1 MPKSTPK
8 VANLNSPQ
16 MAHQIIN
23 GPNGQMFLVPAN
35 NNPKV
40 HKIQF
45 YFLPRNRGKLYMYK
59 LISCRCDIKLSID
72 GAACTCK

>member
-8 VANLNSPQ
+8 IAIGNVANLNSPQ
-16 MAHQIIN
+16 MAHQIVN

-40 HKIQF
+40 QIE
-45 YFLPRNRGKLYMYK
+45 YK
-59 LISCRCDIKLSID
+59 K
-72 GAACTCK
+72 

>member
-16 MAHQIIN
+16 MAHQIVN

-35 NNPKV
+35 NNPTTKV
-40 HKIQF
+40 HIEYKKNYIQ
-45 YFLPRNRGKLYMYK
+45 
-59 LISCRCDIKLSID
+59 
-72 GAACTCK
+72 